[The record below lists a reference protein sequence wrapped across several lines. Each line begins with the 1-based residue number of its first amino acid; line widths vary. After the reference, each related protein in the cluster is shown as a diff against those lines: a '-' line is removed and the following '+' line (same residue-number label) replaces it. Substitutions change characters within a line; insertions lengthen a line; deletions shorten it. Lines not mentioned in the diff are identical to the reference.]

1 MRSKPDPIT
10 VKTRILDAGVA
21 LLETQGIATV
31 TQPRVAKAAGVSQS
45 HLTYYFP
52 TRNRLLL
59 GIAEAAI
66 EHVLEGIRD
75 SASVPATADLGRQ
88 LGELIVRHAP
98 VRVLLGLIVAADSE
112 PELRAALDRLIG
124 RVREG
129 LAGLLAA
136 RGIAVSSQQVLVLHA
151 GIVGLAILNLAR
163 QTEASEAEVCD
174 GATALLSC
182 LAGRPWSI
190 P

>member
-1 MRSKPDPIT
+1 MRSTPDPTSI
-10 VKTRILDAGVA
+10 KTRILDAGVA

-31 TQPRVAKAAGVSQS
+31 TQPRVAKLAGVSQG

-66 EHVLEGIRD
+66 ERVLEGMRE
-75 SASVPATADLGRQ
+75 SASVSATADLGRQ
-88 LGELIVRHAP
+88 LGELVVRHAP

-112 PELRAALDRLIG
+112 PELRSALDTLIG

-136 RGIAVSSQQVLVLHA
+136 RGVAVSPEQVLALHA
-151 GIVGLAILNLAR
+151 GIVGLAIMNLAR

-174 GATALLSC
+174 GAAELLSC
-182 LAGRPWSI
+182 LAGRHWRVP
-190 P
+190 